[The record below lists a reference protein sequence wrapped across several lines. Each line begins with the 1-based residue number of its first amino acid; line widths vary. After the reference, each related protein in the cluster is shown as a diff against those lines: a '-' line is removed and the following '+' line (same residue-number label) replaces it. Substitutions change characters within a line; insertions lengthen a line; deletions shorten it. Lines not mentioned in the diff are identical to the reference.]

1 VLDATAQRGAHN
13 ATLDWLSARR
23 QILAWWAA
31 SRALVFATAL
41 ALELAGRHYGLL
53 GPKIFHRPLGLL
65 GAWDGQWYV
74 EVATKGYLLVPG
86 RQSDPAFFPLYPI
99 ALKLLGATGMP
110 AFAAGIL
117 ISNGAFLAALL
128 ALDAVGRA
136 HLPAADARRAAVFA
150 AVFPLGYVFS
160 MVYPESLLLALGLLA
175 VLAAQ
180 RDRWFLAALLVA
192 FATLARPEGVFFALP
207 IAQIAFE
214 RRALHGRALAAI
226 VAAPTALLSF
236 PLYLGWA
243 LGDPHAWAKAESAW
257 GRSFRLDG
265 AVTGWH
271 ELLALRAG
279 HGWLL
284 RDAVFLVLYAGLIAV
299 ARRARIPWGWILAS
313 AAVLLLPLESGSV
326 ESVARF
332 GLVLPPV
339 YWGLAVLGRRR
350 AVTTMLLA
358 LSAVLLAAGTATLP
372 LAFP

>member
-1 VLDATAQRGAHN
+1 ME
-13 ATLDWLSARR
+13 WLSAHRHV
-23 QILAWWAA
+23 LAWWAG

-41 ALELAGRHYGLL
+41 GLEAAGRKYGLL

-99 ALKLLGATGMP
+99 ALKLLGSTGMSTV
-110 AFAAGIL
+110 AAGIV
-117 ISNGAFLAALL
+117 ISNAAFLVVLL
-128 ALDAVGRA
+128 ALEALGRA
-136 HLPAADARRAAVFA
+136 YLPAADARSAAVFA

-180 RDRWFLAALLVA
+180 RERWFVAAALVA
-192 FATLARPEGVFFALP
+192 LATLARPEGVFFALP
-207 IAQIAFE
+207 LTQIAFE
-214 RRALHGRALAAI
+214 HRAFRQGALAA
-226 VAAPTALLSF
+226 VFAAPTALLTF

-243 LGDPHAWAKAESAW
+243 LGDPHAWAKAETAW

-265 AVTGWH
+265 VLTAWR
-271 ELLALRAG
+271 ELATLRPG
-279 HGWLL
+279 QGWLV
-284 RDAVFLVLYAGLIAV
+284 RDAIFLVLYVGLIAV
-299 ARRARIPWGWILAS
+299 ARRAQIPWGWILAS
-313 AAVLLLPLESGSV
+313 AAILLLPLESGSV
-326 ESVARF
+326 ESVGRF

-350 AVTTMLLA
+350 TVAVALLTVCV
-358 LSAVLLAAGTATLP
+358 VLLVVGTATLP
-372 LAFP
+372 LTFP